1 MVNGGV
7 HFVGIGGIGMSAIAR
22 LILATGERVSG
33 SDVRRT
39 PLIEALERE
48 GAHVAI
54 GHRAENVGEV
64 RLLVVSSAI
73 RPDNPEYAAAQQ
85 RRIPIV
91 VRGEMLARIIG
102 PRQTLAVAGTHG
114 KTTTTAMAASI
125 FEGAGFDPTVAVGGE
140 RIDTQNNARSGA
152 GLWFITEADE
162 SDGTFLA
169 LSPTIAVVTNIEN
182 DHIANDTEMAGLI
195 GQFVSFLGKVPASG
209 SAVVGIDNRHSAALA
224 AKLRAPNLRT
234 FATRDSTATY
244 FARDIRYDG
253 LGSRFEF
260 VERGELLG
268 KIVLRVPG
276 EINVMN
282 ALAAAAAARAANVDY
297 ASIARALAAF
307 GGVRRRFEVVGRSDR
322 MTVIDDY
329 AHHPTAVEQTI
340 AAARQ
345 VTGAKIVVAFQPHRY
360 TRTQYLAADFARAL
374 GGADCVY
381 LTPVYA
387 AAEDPIPGVSE
398 RSIGDPLA
406 AAGTDVR
413 YVADV
418 EALIATIAADAP
430 QGALVLMLGA
440 GSISN
445 VAHRL
450 GEAIDAP
457 PVGAP

>member
-1 MVNGGV
+1 
-7 HFVGIGGIGMSAIAR
+7 MSAIAR
-22 LILATGERVSG
+22 LLLAAGERVYG

-39 PLIEALERE
+39 PLIEALVRE
-48 GAHVAI
+48 GAQVTV
-54 GHRAENVGEV
+54 GHRAENVGDV
-64 RLLVVSSAI
+64 GLLVVSSAI
-73 RPDNPEYAAAQQ
+73 RPDNPEYLAAQQ
-85 RRIPIV
+85 RQIPIV

-102 PRQTLAVAGTHG
+102 PRQTLAIAGTHG

-125 FEGAGFDPTVAVGGE
+125 FEKAGFDPTIAVGGE
-140 RIDTQNNARSGA
+140 RIDTHSNARAGA
-152 GLWFITEADE
+152 GPWFITEADE

-195 GQFVSFLGKVPASG
+195 DQFITFLGKVPEGG
-209 SAVVGIDNRHSAALA
+209 SSVVGIDNRHSAALA
-224 AKLRAPNLRT
+224 AKLQAPNLRT
-234 FATRDSTATY
+234 FATRDPAAAY
-244 FARDIRYDG
+244 YARNIRYDG
-253 LGSRFEF
+253 FGSRFELI
-260 VERGELLG
+260 EHGESLG
-268 KIVLRVPG
+268 GIDLRVPG

-282 ALAAAAAARAANVDY
+282 ALAAAAAARAATVDF
-297 ASIARALAAF
+297 ASIAHALAGF
-307 GGVRRRFEVVGRSDR
+307 GGVRRRFEVVGRSER

-329 AHHPTAVEQTI
+329 AHHPTAVGQTI
-340 AAARQ
+340 AAARR
-345 VTGAKIVVAFQPHRY
+345 VTDAKIVVAFQPHRF

-374 GGADCVY
+374 AGADCVY

-418 EALIATIAADAP
+418 EALATTLAADAP
-430 QGALVLMLGA
+430 PGALVLMLGA

-450 GEAIDAP
+450 GEAIDAARA
-457 PVGAP
+457 VAP

>member
-1 MVNGGV
+1 
-7 HFVGIGGIGMSAIAR
+7 MSAIAR
-22 LILATGERVSG
+22 LLLATGERVYG

-48 GAHVAI
+48 GAQIAI
-54 GHRAENVGEV
+54 GHRAENVGDV

-73 RPDNPEYAAAQQ
+73 RPDNPEYLAAQQ
-85 RRIPIV
+85 RQIPIV
-91 VRGEMLARIIG
+91 VRGEMLARMIG
-102 PRQTLAVAGTHG
+102 PRQTLAIAGTHG
-114 KTTTTAMAASI
+114 KTTTTAMTASI
-125 FEGAGFDPTVAVGGE
+125 FEEAGFDPTIAVGGE
-140 RIDTQNNARSGA
+140 RIDTHNNARSGA
-152 GLWFITEADE
+152 GPWFITEADE

-195 GQFVSFLGKVPASG
+195 DQFITFLGKVPERG
-209 SAVVGIDNRHSAALA
+209 SSVVGIDNRHSAALA
-224 AKLRAPNLRT
+224 AKLQAPNLRT
-234 FATRDSTATY
+234 FATRDPAATY
-244 FARDIRYDG
+244 YARNIRYDG
-253 LGSRFEF
+253 FGSRFEL
-260 VERGELLG
+260 VEHGGLLG
-268 KIVLRVPG
+268 EIDLRVPG

-282 ALAAAAAARAANVDY
+282 SLAAAAAARAANVDF
-297 ASIARALAAF
+297 ASIAHALAGF
-307 GGVRRRFEVVGRSDR
+307 GGVRRRFEVVGRSER

-340 AAARQ
+340 AAARR
-345 VTGAKIVVAFQPHRY
+345 VTDAKIVVAFQPHRF

-374 GGADCVY
+374 AGADRVY

-413 YVADV
+413 YVATV
-418 EALIATIAADAP
+418 EALATTLAADAP
-430 QGALVLMLGA
+430 PGALVLMLGA

-450 GEAIDAP
+450 GETIDAARA
-457 PVGAP
+457 VAP